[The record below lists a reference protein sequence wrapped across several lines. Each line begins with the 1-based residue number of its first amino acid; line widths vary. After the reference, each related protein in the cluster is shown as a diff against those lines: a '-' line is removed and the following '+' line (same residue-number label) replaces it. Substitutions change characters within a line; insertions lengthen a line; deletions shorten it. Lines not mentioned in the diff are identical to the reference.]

1 MPRDVL
7 SISVD
12 DLIYVE
18 TIRTLFGVE
27 LQTPNMDRLA
37 AMGVSFSNAFCSTA
51 LCNPSRTSILTGQS
65 PFTTGVH
72 DNRDDWTTSVDP
84 AEMLPSFF
92 RQAGYDVQAFGK
104 VFHRLPP
111 ATSLQLF
118 DAFSDHSGVTRD
130 TLNIQDAVTALTA
143 RNDADPL
150 LLMVGLNDPHVP
162 LISPPRFTDRY
173 PLDKIVLPDGAEY
186 RDMPEFVRSFI
197 RQNAVNNMSPHEVKA
212 FIQGYLANITE
223 MDARL
228 GKLLDAVE
236 AEPDYDP
243 IIALWSDHGYSLG
256 DVDHDHQGR
265 FTLWDETGRTPLII
279 VDPEAPKASRGEIY
293 DGVVSTLALAPTLLT
308 LAGVP
313 VPASMQGRPLTNIL
327 ADPSTV
333 REGVALTTMFGSVS
347 IRTNDWRYTRYEDG
361 SEELFH
367 VSKDPENVVNL
378 AGDPAYVAVQG
389 KMQDALIA
397 ELAEV
402 GAAIDED
409 RNIVSV
415 NAGAGDSTY
424 FLTAVSD
431 LDRFTDRSGIDELYV
446 GMERFTM
453 PDWAEN
459 LTTAGFGK
467 TTGSYKLDFHIRGNQ
482 EANFVVG
489 YEESDRLMGM
499 RGSDTLDGA
508 SDDDHLYGGRG
519 KDHLLGDQG
528 SDRLTGRD
536 GTDHLIGGSGQD
548 TLSGSYGRDTLTG
561 DRDSDVFTIK
571 ARSQAV
577 TRITDF
583 DSEVDQLVL
592 RGPEWADATVNHRDA
607 ATVIDAGSQR
617 VVLEGVTEN
626 DLSGYDLLG

>member
-1 MPRDVL
+1 MRRDVL

-18 TIRTLFGVE
+18 TIRTLFRVE

-92 RQAGYDVQAFGK
+92 RQAGYDALAFGK

-111 ATSLQLF
+111 ATGLQLF

-130 TLNIQDAVTALTA
+130 TLNIQDAVAALTA
-143 RNDADPL
+143 RNDAGPL
-150 LLMVGLNDPHVP
+150 ILMVGLNDPHVP

-256 DVDHDHQGR
+256 DVDHDHQGK

-279 VDPEAPKASRGEIY
+279 VDPEAPKASRGVIY
-293 DGVVSTLALAPTLLT
+293 DGVVSTLDIAPTLFA

-367 VSKDPENVVNL
+367 VSTDPENVANL

-389 KMQDALIA
+389 RMRDALIA

-467 TTGSYKLDFHIRGNQ
+467 TTPSYKLDFHIRGDQ

-499 RGSDTLDGA
+499 RGSDTLDGTIG
-508 SDDDHLYGGRG
+508 DDHLYGGRG

-528 SDRLTGRD
+528 SDRLIGRD
-536 GTDHLIGGSGQD
+536 GNDHLIGGSGND
-548 TLSGSYGRDTLTG
+548 TLHGSYDRDTLTG
-561 DRDSDVFTIK
+561 DRGSDVFSIK

-583 DSEVDQLVL
+583 DPEVDQLVL
-592 RGPEWADATVNHRDA
+592 RGPEWADATVHYRHAGTMIEVGSHR
-607 ATVIDAGSQR
+607 I
-617 VVLEGVTEN
+617 VLEGVTEN
-626 DLSGYDLLG
+626 DLSGYDFLG